1 MKATSNL
8 RPQTSNPSL
17 RQDLTWLKRTRT
29 VNLRYDLLFAVC
41 MASSFTGLLFLIVK

>member
-8 RPQTSNPSL
+8 SAQTSNGTL
-17 RQDLTWLKRTRT
+17 RQDLMWLKRTKK

-41 MASSFTGLLFLIVK
+41 MASCFTGLLFLIVK